1 MRINLESYYVLG
13 QLEQRL
19 ARFIDYYN
27 LRRYHKDLHNL
38 TRPMS
43 TSVAVKPSSQG
54 GKTSS

>member
-1 MRINLESYYVLG
+1 MRINLESYYLLG

-27 LRRYHKDLHNL
+27 SRRYHKDLNNL

-43 TSVAVKPSSQG
+43 TSVAVKPS
-54 GKTSS
+54 